1 MHYLVRKVLVA
12 NNALIVAFGLVTR
25 VFEVLRFAEAVSA
38 RFARTGRRAA
48 FRALD
53 KIFLEHEAD
62 LAVVV
67 VDHLLELGLSV
78 VVLLPNSQGHL
89 HFYI

>member
-12 NNALIVAFGLVTR
+12 NNALIVAFGLVSR
-25 VFEVLRFAEAVSA
+25 VFEVFRFAESISA
-38 RFARTGRRAA
+38 RFARTGRCAA
-48 FRALD
+48 FRTLD

-78 VVLLPNSQGHL
+78 VMLLLNSQGHL
-89 HFYI
+89 HFYL